1 MHYAATSALLRE
13 VTMEDATYVVHLV
26 GRIDSPF
33 KHFRARADARV
44 FADGQVWIGETE
56 RASIFKVS
64 VTDSREAIIA
74 VKSGKAELVDV
85 RHSAASDEKIQR
97 DTQRDWENA
106 VAGGPKAILRFLGL
120 SADPANTKRS

>member
-1 MHYAATSALLRE
+1 
-13 VTMEDATYVVHLV
+13 MEDATYVVHLV

-33 KHFRARADARV
+33 KHFRARADARA

-85 RHSAASDEKIQR
+85 RHSAASDEEIQR
-97 DTQRDWENA
+97 DIQRDWKIA
-106 VAGGPKAILRFLGL
+106 VAGGSEATLRFLAP